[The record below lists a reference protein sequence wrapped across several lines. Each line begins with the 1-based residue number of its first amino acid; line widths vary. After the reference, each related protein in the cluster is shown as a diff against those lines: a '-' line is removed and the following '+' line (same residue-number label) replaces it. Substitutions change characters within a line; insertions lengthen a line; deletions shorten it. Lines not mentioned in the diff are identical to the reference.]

1 MSKKANSKIT
11 KPRDLSS
18 SSRSLSTVSE
28 EQNQVP
34 PLRPRRRKSNENSI
48 SKRKTVS
55 RPRNPA
61 QQRMERLCEQL
72 IGEERIQEQA
82 YLVDAFQYM
91 RRRERETSRLLTSE
105 WLKLP
110 HNPFEDEGIKNRAI
124 AVDTLALTCFEC

>member
-110 HNPFEDEGIKNRAI
+110 HSPSEMISQ
-124 AVDTLALTCFEC
+124 LAMTIGKSV